1 MEFLYATGTI
11 EKNYSKYTIVGY
23 ISSIEDFERFLHV
36 QGIKG
41 FEDVTYPD
49 VRIFL
54 TEAHEKGL
62 TRRTISKKISALRI
76 KIKNKQ
82 ERNEQYASRAL
93 ETIRNISKTL

>member
-1 MEFLYATGTI
+1 MANVKNFLTLFIEYLQI

-23 ISSIEDFERFLHV
+23 ISSIEDFERFLQV

-62 TRRTISKKISALRI
+62 TRRTISKKISALRSFY
-76 KIKNKQ
+76 KFLLREKMVKENP
-82 ERNEQYASRAL
+82 
-93 ETIRNISKTL
+93 

>member
-1 MEFLYATGTI
+1 M
-11 EKNYSKYTIVGY
+11 GY
-23 ISSIEDFERFLHV
+23 ISSIEDFERFLQV

-62 TRRTISKKISALRI
+62 TRRTISKKISALRSFYKFFI
-76 KIKNKQ
+76 KGKMVKENPFLLVSLPKQDKRIPKFYMKKNLKNCL
-82 ERNEQYASRAL
+82 RFR
-93 ETIRNISKTL
+93 T